1 MIRKYLW
8 IAAVVL
14 VLDQLTKV
22 AAVDYFAQQMEVR
35 LAPFLSLVMVH
46 NTGAAFGF
54 LSSASGWQNL
64 FFIAIA
70 TIACGAILW
79 MTARLESKD
88 SLTTIAL
95 MLVLGGALGNVID
108 RLAHGY
114 VIDFIDVHYQAW
126 HWPAFNVADSAITIG
141 AALLLLDAMQVGI
154 FKKH

>member
-54 LSSASGWQNL
+54 LGSASGWR
-64 FFIAIA
+64 
-70 TIACGAILW
+70 
-79 MTARLESKD
+79 MVM
-88 SLTTIAL
+88 SLTLSTSTTRRGTGPPSMWRILPLPLVRFCCCSMPWVFAKPAL
-95 MLVLGGALGNVID
+95 LD
-108 RLAHGY
+108 
-114 VIDFIDVHYQAW
+114 
-126 HWPAFNVADSAITIG
+126 PAFSITHSEWFP
-141 AALLLLDAMQVGI
+141 AP
-154 FKKH
+154 